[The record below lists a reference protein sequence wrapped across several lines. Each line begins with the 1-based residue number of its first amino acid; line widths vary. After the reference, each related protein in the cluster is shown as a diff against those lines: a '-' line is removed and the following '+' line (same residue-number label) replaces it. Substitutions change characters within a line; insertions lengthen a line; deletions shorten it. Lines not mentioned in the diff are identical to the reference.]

1 MQGGGG
7 IQDIWI
13 VFIAG
18 SAANLLCDF
27 EQVIFFS
34 LCYLIFCKVGRAHLV
49 SHGALGRWR
58 DFLGDHDQDAAVA
71 KLADLYVPGSA
82 ACVIE
87 GARGERAL

>member
-1 MQGGGG
+1 M
-7 IQDIWI
+7 
-13 VFIAG
+13 
-18 SAANLLCDF
+18 
-27 EQVIFFS
+27 
-34 LCYLIFCKVGRAHLV
+34 GRAHLV

-58 DFLGDHDQDAAVA
+58 DFLGDHNQDAAVA